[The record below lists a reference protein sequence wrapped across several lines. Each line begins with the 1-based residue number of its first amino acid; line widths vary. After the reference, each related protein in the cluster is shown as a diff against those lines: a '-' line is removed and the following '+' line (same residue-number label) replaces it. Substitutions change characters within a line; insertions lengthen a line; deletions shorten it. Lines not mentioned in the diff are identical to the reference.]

1 MPVKFNKAQF
11 SGSGT
16 YNYTESGTM
25 AANCKGLFAKFTKKN
40 LAKTDGTRVL
50 ILLSKNKE
58 DFSDAWTLPCTKPL
72 SKWVREAIVG
82 GVSHSDIFAV
92 LAKLPIIVDNDD
104 ENKYFVSNAQGDGE
118 MLPAIEVVKAAKN
131 PLTMEEVN
139 W

>member
-16 YNYTESGTM
+16 YNYTASGTM

-50 ILLSKNKE
+50 ILLSSDKD
-58 DFSDAWTLPCTKPL
+58 DFSNAWTLPCTKPL
-72 SKWVREAIVG
+72 SKWVREAIEG
-82 GVSHSDIFAV
+82 GVSHNDVFAV
-92 LAKLPIIVDNDD
+92 LAKLDIIVDNDD
-104 ENKYFVSNAQGDGE
+104 ENKYFLSNPQGDGE
-118 MLPAIEVVKAAKN
+118 MLPAVEVAKAAKSKI
-131 PLTMEEVN
+131 TYEEVT